1 MLKFQLYFLLLF
13 TTLCCGVAA
22 QDIHWSQFNNNQ
34 IFQNPG
40 NAGNFKGDYRFITNY
55 RDQWRSVTT
64 PFSTFSFSADSR
76 LVKHNKIGIGGL
88 FFNDVAGDGK
98 FRTIEFQTNFAY
110 LIKLSTDS
118 THTIRPGINIG
129 INHRQVNW
137 DQFSFDNQYNGIAYN
152 AALPTFE
159 NYQNQKNTNLSLGV
173 GAVYEYF
180 SNDHKKLTGGVGFYN
195 LNRPNQ
201 SFYGEKVKRDMRTS
215 LFVKGTYPMN
225 KDWDLIPSISLQFQ
239 GKYREFIMGSSLKHT
254 LIDQL
259 GEYRAVYVGAWFRSK
274 DAGYFTVG
282 LDYQSWFLG
291 LSYDINISKLVPASN
306 LRGGIEFA
314 ARYIINRF
322 KPKKIL
328 HRACPEYI

>member
-1 MLKFQLYFLLLF
+1 
-13 TTLCCGVAA
+13 
-22 QDIHWSQFNNNQ
+22 
-34 IFQNPG
+34 
-40 NAGNFKGDYRFITNY
+40 
-55 RDQWRSVTT
+55 
-64 PFSTFSFSADSR
+64 
-76 LVKHNKIGIGGL
+76 
-88 FFNDVAGDGK
+88 
-98 FRTIEFQTNFAY
+98 
-110 LIKLSTDS
+110 
-118 THTIRPGINIG
+118 
-129 INHRQVNW
+129 
-137 DQFSFDNQYNGIAYN
+137 
-152 AALPTFE
+152 
-159 NYQNQKNTNLSLGV
+159 
-173 GAVYEYF
+173 
-180 SNDHKKLTGGVGFYN
+180 
-195 LNRPNQ
+195 
-201 SFYGEKVKRDMRTS
+201 
-215 LFVKGTYPMN
+215 MN